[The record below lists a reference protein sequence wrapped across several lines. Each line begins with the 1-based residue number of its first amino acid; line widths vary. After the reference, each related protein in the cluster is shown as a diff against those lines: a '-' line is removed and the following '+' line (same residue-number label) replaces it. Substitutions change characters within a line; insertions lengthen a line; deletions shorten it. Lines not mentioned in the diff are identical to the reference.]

1 MKELKLKM
9 DMKEFRGL
17 VCHAEEVSIDGKMKR
32 NIYNWD

>member
-17 VCHAEEVSIDGKMKR
+17 VFHAEEVSGGGKMKR
-32 NIYNWD
+32 NLYNWD